1 MVRTPPRERAS
12 PSVDEVLDALAD
24 DPSRRIVTAL
34 SEPKTASE
42 LSEEC
47 DIPLSTTYRKLER
60 LTEASLLEES
70 TDIRRDGQHT
80 TRYSVAFE
88 SVTVSVSDAGED
100 SDAETDTGD
109 GEREFDV
116 SFTRPERTRDE
127 RLADLWS
134 ELREE
139 T

>member
-1 MVRTPPRERAS
+1 MVRDPSRDPEP

-24 DPSRRIVTAL
+24 DAARRIVAAL
-34 SEPKTASE
+34 TEPKTASE

-47 DIPLSTTYRKLER
+47 DIPLSTTYRKLEK
-60 LTEASLLEES
+60 LTDASLLSES

-80 TRYSVAFE
+80 TRYSVSFDA
-88 SVTVSVSDAGED
+88 VTVSIDDGAESDAD
-100 SDAETDTGD
+100 R
-109 GEREFDV
+109 REFDV
-116 SFTRPERTRDE
+116 EFSRPERTRDE

>member
-1 MVRTPPRERAS
+1 MVRDPSREPDP
-12 PSVDEVLDALAD
+12 PSVADVLDALAD
-24 DPSRRIVTAL
+24 DDARRIVSAL

-60 LTEASLLEES
+60 LTEASLLSES

-80 TRYSVAFE
+80 TRYSVSFE
-88 SVTVSVSDAGED
+88 TVTVSVEEAND
-100 SDAETDTGD
+100 
-109 GEREFDV
+109 REFDIE
-116 SFTRPERTRDE
+116 FTRPERSRDE

>member
-1 MVRTPPRERAS
+1 MVRDPSREEDP
-12 PSVDEVLDALAD
+12 PSVDDVLDALAD
-24 DPSRRIVTAL
+24 DAARRIVAAL
-34 SEPKTASE
+34 TEPKTASD

-47 DIPLSTTYRKLER
+47 DIPLSTTYRKLEK
-60 LTEASLLEES
+60 LTDASLLRES

-80 TRYSVAFE
+80 TRYAVSFD
-88 SVTVSVSDAGED
+88 SVTVSIDD
-100 SDAETDTGD
+100 PRDDGD
-109 GEREFDV
+109 GPRDLTVE
-116 SFTRPERTRDE
+116 FTRPDRTRDE

>member
-1 MVRTPPRERAS
+1 MARDLRHEKDS
-12 PSVDEVLDALAD
+12 PTAPEVLDALAD
-24 DPSRRIVTAL
+24 EAARRIVDAL

-42 LSEEC
+42 LSDEC
-47 DIPLSTTYRKLER
+47 GIPLSTTYRKLET
-60 LTEASLLEES
+60 LTEASLLSES

-88 SVTVSVSDAGED
+88 TVSVSMDED
-100 SDAETDTGD
+100 P
-109 GEREFDV
+109 ERRLTVEFD
-116 SFTRPERTRDE
+116 RPERTRDE

-134 ELREE
+134 ELRQE

>member
-1 MVRTPPRERAS
+1 MVRDPSQKEDPPA
-12 PSVDEVLDALAD
+12 VNDVLDALAD
-24 DPSRRIVTAL
+24 DAARTIVAAL
-34 SEPKTASE
+34 SEPKTASD

-47 DIPLSTTYRKLER
+47 DIPLSTTYRKLEM
-60 LTEASLLEES
+60 LTDASLLEES

-80 TRYSVAFE
+80 TRYTVSFD
-88 SVTVSVSDAGED
+88 SVTISL
-100 SDAETDTGD
+100 TDRGDTTANSTGSEQPFD
-109 GEREFDV
+109 LEFK
-116 SFTRPERTRDE
+116 RPERTHDQ

>member
-1 MVRTPPRERAS
+1 MVRDPSREPEP
-12 PSVDEVLDALAD
+12 PSVDEELDALAD
-24 DPSRRIVTAL
+24 DAARRIVAAL
-34 SEPKTASE
+34 TEPKTASE

-47 DIPLSTTYRKLER
+47 DIPLSTTYRKLEM
-60 LTEASLLEES
+60 LTDASLLSES

-80 TRYSVAFE
+80 TRYSVSFDA
-88 SVTVSVSDAGED
+88 VTVSVDDGGEGDAD
-100 SDAETDTGD
+100 R
-109 GEREFDV
+109 REFDV
-116 SFTRPERTRDE
+116 EFSRPDRTRDE

>member
-1 MVRTPPRERAS
+1 MVRDPSREEDPPDVA
-12 PSVDEVLDALAD
+12 EVLDALAD
-24 DPSRRIVTAL
+24 EAARRIVTAL

-47 DIPLSTTYRKLER
+47 EVPLSTTYRKLEK
-60 LTEASLLEES
+60 LTDASLLNES

-88 SVTVSVSDAGED
+88 EVVVSIDEESG
-100 SDAETDTGD
+100 
-109 GEREFDV
+109 RELAVEFE
-116 SFTRPERTRDE
+116 RPEPTRDE

>member
-1 MVRTPPRERAS
+1 MVRDPSREEDPPA
-12 PSVDEVLDALAD
+12 VDEVLDALAD
-24 DPSRRIVTAL
+24 DAARRIVAAL
-34 SEPKTASE
+34 SEPKTASD

-47 DIPLSTTYRKLER
+47 DIPLSTTYRKLEK
-60 LTEASLLEES
+60 LTDASLLEES

-80 TRYSVAFE
+80 TRYAVSFE
-88 SVTVSVSDAGED
+88 TVTVSLGGGN
-100 SDAETDTGD
+100 DT
-109 GEREFDV
+109 RAFDV
-116 SFTRPERTRDE
+116 EFTRPERSRDE

>member
-1 MVRTPPRERAS
+1 MVRDPSREEDPPAAA
-12 PSVDEVLDALAD
+12 EVLDALAD
-24 DPSRRIVTAL
+24 EAARRIVVAL
-34 SEPKTASE
+34 AEPKTASE

-47 DIPLSTTYRKLER
+47 DVPLSTTYRKLEK
-60 LTEASLLEES
+60 LTDASLLNES

-88 SVTVSVSDAGED
+88 EVAVSIDEDGGRELTV
-100 SDAETDTGD
+100 
-109 GEREFDV
+109 EFE
-116 SFTRPERTRDE
+116 RPEPTRDE

>member
-1 MVRTPPRERAS
+1 MVRDPSRDPEP

-24 DPSRRIVTAL
+24 DAARRIVAAL
-34 SEPKTASE
+34 IEPKTASE
-42 LSEEC
+42 LSDEC
-47 DIPLSTTYRKLER
+47 DIPLSTTYRKLEM
-60 LTEASLLEES
+60 LTDASLLSES

-80 TRYSVAFE
+80 TRYSVSFDA
-88 SVTVSVSDAGED
+88 VTVSVDGGED
-100 SDAETDTGD
+100 GEGDADR
-109 GEREFDV
+109 REFDV
-116 SFTRPERTRDE
+116 EFSRPERTRDE

>member
-1 MVRTPPRERAS
+1 MVRDPSREEDP
-12 PSVDEVLDALAD
+12 PSVDDVLDALAD
-24 DPSRRIVTAL
+24 DAARRIVTAL
-34 SEPKTASE
+34 TEPKTASD

-47 DIPLSTTYRKLER
+47 DIPLSTTYRKLEK
-60 LTEASLLEES
+60 LTDASLLRES

-80 TRYSVAFE
+80 TRYSASFD
-88 SVTVSVSDAGED
+88 SVTVSIDEADEP
-100 SDAETDTGD
+100 
-109 GEREFDV
+109 RELTVEF
-116 SFTRPERTRDE
+116 SRPERTRDE

>member
-1 MVRTPPRERAS
+1 MVRDPSRDPEP

-24 DPSRRIVTAL
+24 DAARQIVAAL
-34 SEPKTASE
+34 TEPKTASE

-47 DIPLSTTYRKLER
+47 DIPLSTTYRKLEI
-60 LTEASLLEES
+60 LTDASLLSES

-80 TRYSVAFE
+80 TRYSVSFDA
-88 SVTVSVSDAGED
+88 VTVSVDDGGE
-100 SDAETDTGD
+100 GD
-109 GEREFDV
+109 VDRREFDV
-116 SFTRPERTRDE
+116 EFSRPDRTRDE

>member
-1 MVRTPPRERAS
+1 MVRDPSRDPEP

-24 DPSRRIVTAL
+24 DAARRIVAAL
-34 SEPKTASE
+34 TEPKTASE

-47 DIPLSTTYRKLER
+47 DIPLSTTYRKLEM
-60 LTEASLLEES
+60 LTDASLLSES

-80 TRYSVAFE
+80 TRYSVSFDA
-88 SVTVSVSDAGED
+88 VTVSVD
-100 SDAETDTGD
+100 GD
-109 GEREFDV
+109 GEEDADRREFDV
-116 SFTRPERTRDE
+116 EFSRPERTRDE

>member
-1 MVRTPPRERAS
+1 MVRDPSRDPEP

-24 DPSRRIVTAL
+24 DAARQIVAAL
-34 SEPKTASE
+34 TEPKTASE

-47 DIPLSTTYRKLER
+47 DIPLSTTYRKLEM
-60 LTEASLLEES
+60 LTDASLLSES

-80 TRYSVAFE
+80 TRYSVSFDA
-88 SVTVSVSDAGED
+88 VTVSVDDGGEGDAD
-100 SDAETDTGD
+100 R
-109 GEREFDV
+109 REFDV
-116 SFTRPERTRDE
+116 EFSRPDRTRDE

>member
-1 MVRTPPRERAS
+1 MARDPSREEAPPD
-12 PSVDEVLDALAD
+12 VGDVLDALAD
-24 DPSRRIVTAL
+24 DAARRIVTAL

-47 DIPLSTTYRKLER
+47 EIPLSTTYRKVEK
-60 LTEASLLEES
+60 LTDASLLDES

-80 TRYSVAFE
+80 TRYAVAFE
-88 SVTVSVSDAGED
+88 EVAVSVDE
-100 SDAETDTGD
+100 EN
-109 GEREFDV
+109 ERAFAVEFE
-116 SFTRPERTRDE
+116 RPEQARDE

>member
-1 MVRTPPRERAS
+1 MVRDPSREEDP
-12 PSVDEVLDALAD
+12 PSVDDVLDALAD
-24 DPSRRIVTAL
+24 DAARRIVAAL
-34 SEPKTASE
+34 TEPKTASD

-47 DIPLSTTYRKLER
+47 DIPLSTTYRKLEK
-60 LTEASLLEES
+60 LTDASLLRES

-80 TRYSVAFE
+80 TRYSVSFDA
-88 SVTVSVSDAGED
+88 VTVSIDDADDASDG
-100 SDAETDTGD
+100 TDD
-109 GEREFDV
+109 QRELTVEF
-116 SFTRPERTRDE
+116 SRPERTRDE

>member
-1 MVRTPPRERAS
+1 MVRDPSRDPEP

-24 DPSRRIVTAL
+24 DAARRIVAAL
-34 SEPKTASE
+34 TEPKTASE

-47 DIPLSTTYRKLER
+47 DIPLSTTYRKLEM
-60 LTEASLLEES
+60 LTDASLLSES

-80 TRYSVAFE
+80 TRYSVSFDA
-88 SVTVSVSDAGED
+88 VTVSVDDGAENAED
-100 SDAETDTGD
+100 R
-109 GEREFDV
+109 REFDV
-116 SFTRPERTRDE
+116 EFSRPERTRDE

>member
-1 MVRTPPRERAS
+1 MVRDPSREEEPAAA
-12 PSVDEVLDALAD
+12 DVLDALAD
-24 DPSRRIVTAL
+24 DAARRIVVTL

-47 DIPLSTTYRKLER
+47 EIPLSTTYRKLET
-60 LTEASLLEES
+60 LVDASLLSES

-80 TRYSVAFE
+80 TRYSVAFDE
-88 SVTVSVSDAGED
+88 LSVAIDDEGDRTLTV
-100 SDAETDTGD
+100 
-109 GEREFDV
+109 EFE
-116 SFTRPERTRDE
+116 RPERTRDE

>member
-1 MVRTPPRERAS
+1 MVRDPSRDPEP

-24 DPSRRIVTAL
+24 DAARQIVAAL
-34 SEPKTASE
+34 TEPKTASE

-47 DIPLSTTYRKLER
+47 DIPLSTTYRKLEI
-60 LTEASLLEES
+60 LTDASLLSES

-80 TRYSVAFE
+80 TRYSVSFDA
-88 SVTVSVSDAGED
+88 VTVSVDDGGE
-100 SDAETDTGD
+100 GD
-109 GEREFDV
+109 VDRREFDV
-116 SFTRPERTRDE
+116 EFSGPERTRDE

>member
-1 MVRTPPRERAS
+1 MVRDPSREEDP
-12 PSVDEVLDALAD
+12 PSVDDVLDALAD
-24 DPSRRIVTAL
+24 DAARRIVAAL
-34 SEPKTASE
+34 TEPKTASD

-47 DIPLSTTYRKLER
+47 DIPLSTTYRKLEK
-60 LTEASLLEES
+60 LTDASLLRES

-80 TRYSVAFE
+80 TRYSVAFDA
-88 SVTVSVSDAGED
+88 VTVSIDGESDADDEAD
-100 SDAETDTGD
+100 DR
-109 GEREFDV
+109 RELTVEF
-116 SFTRPERTRDE
+116 SRPDRTRDE

>member
-1 MVRTPPRERAS
+1 MVRDPSRDPEP

-24 DPSRRIVTAL
+24 DAARRIVAAL
-34 SEPKTASE
+34 TEPKTASE

-47 DIPLSTTYRKLER
+47 DIPPSTTYRKLEK
-60 LTEASLLEES
+60 LTDASLLSES

-80 TRYSVAFE
+80 TRYSVSFDA
-88 SVTVSVSDAGED
+88 VTVSVDEG
-100 SDAETDTGD
+100 AEGD
-109 GEREFDV
+109 GDGREFDV
-116 SFTRPERTRDE
+116 EFSRPERTRDE

>member
-1 MVRTPPRERAS
+1 MVRD
-12 PSVDEVLDALAD
+12 PSSDEARPEVAEVLDALAD
-24 DPSRRIVTAL
+24 EAARRIVAAL

-47 DIPLSTTYRKLER
+47 DVPLSTTYRKLEK
-60 LTEASLLEES
+60 LTDASLLNES

-88 SVTVSVSDAGED
+88 EIIVSIDEED
-100 SDAETDTGD
+100 
-109 GEREFDV
+109 ERELAVEFE
-116 SFTRPERTRDE
+116 RPEPTRDE

>member
-1 MVRTPPRERAS
+1 MVRDPSQGPEP

-24 DPSRRIVTAL
+24 DAARRIVAAL
-34 SEPKTASE
+34 TEPKTASE

-47 DIPLSTTYRKLER
+47 DIPLSTTYRKLEK
-60 LTEASLLEES
+60 LTDASLLAES

-80 TRYSVAFE
+80 TRYSVSFDA
-88 SVTVSVSDAGED
+88 VAVSVDDGAENAED
-100 SDAETDTGD
+100 R
-109 GEREFDV
+109 REFDV
-116 SFTRPERTRDE
+116 EFSRPERTRDE

>member
-1 MVRTPPRERAS
+1 MVRDPSRES
-12 PSVDEVLDALAD
+12 KPPSVDEVLDALAD
-24 DPSRRIVTAL
+24 DAARRIVAAL
-34 SEPKTASE
+34 TEPKTASE

-47 DIPLSTTYRKLER
+47 DIPLSTTYRKLEK
-60 LTEASLLEES
+60 LTDASLLSES

-80 TRYSVAFE
+80 TRYSVSFDA
-88 SVTVSVSDAGED
+88 VTVSVDEGSED
-100 SDAETDTGD
+100 GADR
-109 GEREFDV
+109 REFDV
-116 SFTRPERTRDE
+116 EFSRPDRTRDE

>member
-1 MVRTPPRERAS
+1 MARDPSREEAPPD
-12 PSVDEVLDALAD
+12 VGDVLDALAD
-24 DPSRRIVTAL
+24 DAARRIVTAL

-47 DIPLSTTYRKLER
+47 EIPLSTTYRKLEK
-60 LTEASLLEES
+60 LTDASLLNES

-80 TRYSVAFE
+80 TRYAVAFE
-88 SVTVSVSDAGED
+88 EVAVSVDE
-100 SDAETDTGD
+100 EN
-109 GEREFDV
+109 ERAFAVEFE
-116 SFTRPERTRDE
+116 RPEQARDE

>member
-1 MVRTPPRERAS
+1 MVRDPRREEDPPTVA
-12 PSVDEVLDALAD
+12 EVLDALAD
-24 DPSRRIVTAL
+24 EAARRIVIAL

-47 DIPLSTTYRKLER
+47 GIPLSTTYRKLET
-60 LTEASLLEES
+60 LTEASLLSES

-88 SVTVSVSDAGED
+88 TVAVSMDED
-100 SDAETDTGD
+100 P
-109 GEREFDV
+109 ERRLAVEFD
-116 SFTRPERTRDE
+116 RPERTRDE

-134 ELREE
+134 ELRRE

>member
-1 MVRTPPRERAS
+1 MVWDPRREEDPPTVA
-12 PSVDEVLDALAD
+12 EVLDALAD
-24 DPSRRIVTAL
+24 EAARRIVIAL

-47 DIPLSTTYRKLER
+47 GIPLSTTYRKLET
-60 LTEASLLEES
+60 LTEASLLSES

-88 SVTVSVSDAGED
+88 TVAVSMDED
-100 SDAETDTGD
+100 P
-109 GEREFDV
+109 ERRLAVEFD
-116 SFTRPERTRDE
+116 RPERTRDE

-134 ELREE
+134 ELRRE

>member
-1 MVRTPPRERAS
+1 MVRNPPRERAP

-24 DPSRRIVTAL
+24 DAARRIVTAL

-47 DIPLSTTYRKLER
+47 DIPLSTTYRKLEQ
-60 LTEASLLEES
+60 LTEASLLDES

-88 SVTVSVSDAGED
+88 SVTVSISDDGDESD
-100 SDAETDTGD
+100 SER
-109 GEREFDV
+109 REFDV